1 MSKAFVK
8 FSSYEG
14 HALIEIWKESK
25 GKEYRQFSFGKGKAE
40 AILDCIDEIKK
51 FVEDSDKTKAETLS
65 EMRKNMEKENS
76 KDFKQAQANDTS
88 FASDDIPF

>member
-25 GKEYRQFSFGKGKAE
+25 GKEYKQLSFGVGKAQ
-40 AILDCIDEIKK
+40 AILDCLDEITEFCGGKK
-51 FVEDSDKTKAETLS
+51 VENPEKAIAEI
-65 EMRKNMEKENS
+65 RKEAEAR
-76 KDFKQAQANDTS
+76 DFKQAQSNDKS
-88 FASDDIPF
+88 FATDDIPF